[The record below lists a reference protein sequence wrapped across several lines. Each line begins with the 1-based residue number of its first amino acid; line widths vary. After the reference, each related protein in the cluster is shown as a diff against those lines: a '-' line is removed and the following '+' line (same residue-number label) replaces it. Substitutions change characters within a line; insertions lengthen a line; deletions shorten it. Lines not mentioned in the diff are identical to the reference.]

1 MKTKKTTKTTKTT
14 KTAKKAATKKQA
26 KPVAKC
32 VLCGAEIKGTGHNPN
47 PLATEGACC
56 DECNVKVLEERMKL
70 AVKSDR
76 AAKRREYAKAY
87 YAANREKL
95 VAASS
100 RSHAKRAAESKA
112 LLNEVLD
119 ALEGI
124 VSEHGTESL
133 ERYCDVTLVDRLAAF
148 LRRV

>member
-1 MKTKKTTKTTKTT
+1 MKKQVKKQV
-14 KTAKKAATKKQA
+14 KKQAKKQA

-70 AVKSDR
+70 AVKTDR
-76 AAKRREYAKAY
+76 LAARREYARAY
-87 YAANREKL
+87 YQANREKL

-100 RSHAKRAAESKA
+100 RSHAKRSAEARS
-112 LLNEVLD
+112 LLNEACD
-119 ALEGI
+119 MLEGI
-124 VSEHGTESL
+124 VSEHGTDGL
-133 ERYCDVTLVDRLAAF
+133 KRYGDPNLADRLAAF
-148 LRRV
+148 LRRA